1 MADLLQ
7 VGSNSPD
14 VTFRQGRE
22 KVSLTD
28 FLGDKNVVLAFYA
41 AAFTG
46 GWEREL
52 VGFQQKLDEFAG
64 CDTEIIACST
74 DLYPAQRAFAEHCG
88 VEFRMGSDFPGH
100 QATKAFKVYDEQRET
115 NRRVTY
121 VIDKSGINSCD
132 ILCG

>member
-7 VGSNSPD
+7 IGSNSPD

-46 GWEREL
+46 G
-52 VGFQQKLDEFAG
+52 
-64 CDTEIIACST
+64 
-74 DLYPAQRAFAEHCG
+74 
-88 VEFRMGSDFPGH
+88 
-100 QATKAFKVYDEQRET
+100 
-115 NRRVTY
+115 
-121 VIDKSGINSCD
+121 
-132 ILCG
+132 